1 MTVYPEKAACFN
13 GYDGDRALEL
23 AALASN
29 PANKDDAI
37 DRAVYQAYSKAR
49 GKDVDQAAR
58 DLADL
63 YTTEKYYGFNPVVKR
78 TVADVVE
85 KASGKK
91 LRVAKGIVSLVL
103 KTNPTDGGCVR
114 RARARARVREREGE
128 REGEGGAERGRNRL
142 GGCPGHACRHSHSHL
157 CRSYAAPMP
166 LLRPRTNLSHT
177 RSARARVAS
186 LPCAHTPH
194 SLAMRT

>member
-37 DRAVYQAYSKAR
+37 DRTVYQAYSKAR

-85 KASGKK
+85 KASGKG
-91 LRVAKGIVSLVL
+91 KGIAAPRFR
-103 KTNPTDGGCVR
+103 KP
-114 RARARARVREREGE
+114 
-128 REGEGGAERGRNRL
+128 ERGIPHRF
-142 GGCPGHACRHSHSHL
+142 
-157 CRSYAAPMP
+157 YAFCKVHDPV
-166 LLRPRTNLSHT
+166 T
-177 RSARARVAS
+177 R
-186 LPCAHTPH
+186 
-194 SLAMRT
+194 